1 VFTTLPSRD
10 RPRVAV
16 VGDSLTYTS
25 TPEQLLQFETA
36 DWKVVAMDGS
46 SGAPIP
52 ERVLRIR
59 EVVRAGPVD
68 ALVIALG
75 TNDARGIVDS
85 GQEPSAAWRVTQAN
99 AFTAL
104 ADAKAVPCVVW
115 VGVNSNAARFD
126 LDTWGAWFNS
136 WLKLYTN
143 YADWAGYSAG
153 HPEWFAADGV
163 HFTNEGN
170 HAYAKLI
177 VDTVQSTCRPV
188 GR

>member
-1 VFTTLPSRD
+1 M
-10 RPRVAV
+10 
-16 VGDSLTYTS
+16 GDSLTYTS
-25 TPEQLLQFETA
+25 AAQQLIQFKEA
-36 DWKVVAMDGS
+36 DWVVTAIDGS
-46 SGAPIP
+46 RGAPIP

-59 EVVRAGPVD
+59 ELVRAGGVD

-104 ADAKAVPCVVW
+104 ADAQAVPCVVW
-115 VGVNSNAARFD
+115 VGVNSNTPRFD
-126 LDTWGAWFNS
+126 LDTWGVWFNN
-136 WLKLYTN
+136 WLKQYTN
-143 YADWAGYSAG
+143 YADWAGYSAS

-163 HFTNEGN
+163 HFTDAGN
-170 HAYAKLI
+170 QAYAKLI
-177 VDTVQSTCRPV
+177 VDTVQATCRPA